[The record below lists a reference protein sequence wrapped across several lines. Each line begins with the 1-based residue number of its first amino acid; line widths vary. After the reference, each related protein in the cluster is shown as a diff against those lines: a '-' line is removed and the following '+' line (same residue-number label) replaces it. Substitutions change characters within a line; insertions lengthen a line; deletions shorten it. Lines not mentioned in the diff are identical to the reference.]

1 MREKR
6 KLCVA
11 TERRIKLED
20 NIIFFGRREMMS
32 EPMVMPSRPRPNPKN
47 NFGTTQLDR
56 LPLTMVYVP
65 MQPYGTTYEP
75 EQALTNGTLFP
86 SIDKPFMAARKR

>member
-1 MREKR
+1 M
-6 KLCVA
+6 
-11 TERRIKLED
+11 ED
-20 NIIFFGRREMMS
+20 NIIFFGRREMMPQQMTM
-32 EPMVMPSRPRPNPKN
+32 PMPVRRTPTLRN

-86 SIDKPFMAARKR
+86 SIDKPFLAAKRR